1 MSRLTLVIGNK
12 NYSSWS
18 LRGWLVVKRTGAP
31 FDEVRVV
38 LDTPTTRAELLRHS
52 PSGRVPVLHDGDVTV
67 WDSLA
72 ICEYLAE
79 RYPAAGLWPDEQAAR
94 ARARA
99 VAAEMHAGFASLRD
113 AMPMNCR
120 AQLPG
125 KGRAP
130 GVQDDID
137 RIAGLWRDCRE
148 RFGAGGDMLFGDFCA
163 ADAMFAPV
171 ASRFMTYEVDL
182 DPISRA
188 YVDAVRSLPAMKE
201 WVAAA
206 GAETERIEHEEL

>member
-1 MSRLTLVIGNK
+1 MSQFTIVIGNK

-18 LRGWLVVKRTGAP
+18 LRGWLLVKRTGAP

-79 RYPAAGLWPDEQAAR
+79 RFPAAGLWPEETAAR

-99 VAAEMHAGFASLRD
+99 VSAEMHAGFAALRD

-120 AQLPG
+120 ARLPG

-137 RIAGLWRDCRE
+137 RITALWRDCHE
-148 RFGAGGDMLFGDFCA
+148 RFGAGGDMLFGDYGA
-163 ADAMFAPV
+163 ADAMYAPV
-171 ASRFMTYEVDL
+171 AARFMTYEVDL
-182 DPISRA
+182 DPTSRA
-188 YVDAVRSLPAMKE
+188 YVDAVWSLPAIEE

-206 GAETERIEHEEL
+206 RAETERIEHEEL

>member
-18 LRGWLVVKRTGAP
+18 LRGWLMVKHTGAP
-31 FDEVRVV
+31 FDEVRIV
-38 LDTPTTRAELLRHS
+38 LDTPTTRADLLRHS

-67 WDSLA
+67 WDTLA

-79 RYPAAGLWPDEQAAR
+79 RFPAAGLWPDDRLAR

-99 VAAEMHAGFASLRD
+99 VSAEMHAGFATLRE

-120 AQLPG
+120 AHLPG
-125 KGRAP
+125 KGRGP

-137 RIAGLWRDCRE
+137 RIAALWRDCRE
-148 RFGAGGDMLFGDFCA
+148 RHGAGGDMLFGGFSA

-171 ASRFMTYEVDL
+171 AARFVTYEVDL
-182 DPISRA
+182 DPTSRA
-188 YVDAVRSLPAMKE
+188 NADAVWSRPAMRE

-206 GAETERIEHEEL
+206 GAEPERIEREEL

>member
-1 MSRLTLVIGNK
+1 MSRLTIVIGNK

-18 LRGWLVVKRTGAP
+18 LRGWLMVKQTGAP

-38 LDTPTTRAELLRHS
+38 LDTPTTRADLLRHS

-67 WDSLA
+67 WDTLA

-79 RYPAAGLWPDEQAAR
+79 RFPAAGLWPDDRAAR
-94 ARARA
+94 ARART
-99 VAAEMHAGFASLRD
+99 VAAEMHAGFAALRD

-120 AQLPG
+120 AHLPG
-125 KGRAP
+125 KGRGP

-137 RIAGLWRDCRE
+137 RIAELWRDCRE
-148 RFGAGGDMLFGDFCA
+148 RHGAGGDMLFGDFCA

-171 ASRFMTYEVDL
+171 ASRFMTYQVDL
-182 DPISRA
+182 DPVSRA
-188 YVDAVRSLPAMKE
+188 YVDAIGSLPAMTE

-206 GAETERIEHEEL
+206 RAETERIEHEEL